1 MTFPVLYY
9 VCRQKEKPFAGKRK
23 KKYFQKGTT
32 KMDMEKV
39 VLNDEELSSI
49 QGGTQLPYEIKSGDT
64 LGELAKK
71 YHCTVEQLCQ
81 WNNIKNA
88 DQISVGQKLVIKF

>member
-1 MTFPVLYY
+1 VSAD
-9 VCRQKEKPFAGKRK
+9 KERNRLRVEK
-23 KKYFQKGTT
+23 KEQVFQKGT

-39 VLNDEELSSI
+39 ALNDEVLSSI

>member
-1 MTFPVLYY
+1 
-9 VCRQKEKPFAGKRK
+9 
-23 KKYFQKGTT
+23 
-32 KMDMEKV
+32 MDMEKV
-39 VLNDEELSSI
+39 ALNDEVLSSI

-81 WNNIKNA
+81 WNTYDESPA
-88 DQISVGQKLVIKF
+88 HPSQQCRSF